1 MTVWKARIVLCLC
14 LTLSLSLLA
23 QPNRKRDND
32 KSCGEFV
39 GAFYKWYLAIALRN
53 NPVPASD
60 FALKD
65 RPYVF
70 SPELLRQLK
79 QESEVQKM
87 AGSNLVGLDADPF
100 FSADGH
106 GEGFVVKQITI
117 KENKCWVEIHTVWDK
132 TADVTPDVTPELEL
146 KGDRW
151 IFVNFY
157 YPTPSNP
164 KALNLLDELKALRES
179 WKANGISK

>member
-1 MTVWKARIVLCLC
+1 
-14 LTLSLSLLA
+14 
-23 QPNRKRDND
+23 
-32 KSCGEFV
+32 
-39 GAFYKWYLAIALRN
+39 
-53 NPVPASD
+53 
-60 FALKD
+60 
-65 RPYVF
+65 
-70 SPELLRQLK
+70 
-79 QESEVQKM
+79 M

-106 GEGFVVKQITI
+106 GEGFVVKKITI

-179 WKANGISK
+179 WKAYGISK